1 MKITTTEHF
10 ELFPNASEA
19 NREVAKDTERIDT
32 IIQTKDNRYIV
43 NGKELSKEELKR
55 PISSVATLDS
65 GGAPAVCHYYDRSDY
80 INYHFGCYSGVNIY
94 SKPTGSHIQKN
105 ASIYSGPYVQRA
117 MSAID
122 IFGADISSMDNA
134 RSAFIVAAGV
144 AAVTWE
150 TVIGLIA
157 AGGAAGAAA
166 VAFFNAYN
174 GASSDLAKAYNYVK
188 LI

>member
-1 MKITTTEHF
+1 MNT
-10 ELFPNASEA
+10 
-19 NREVAKDTERIDT
+19 
-32 IIQTKDNRYIV
+32 
-43 NGKELSKEELKR
+43 
-55 PISSVATLDS
+55 
-65 GGAPAVCHYYDRSDY
+65 
-80 INYHFGCYSGVNIY
+80 
-94 SKPTGSHIQKN
+94 
-105 ASIYSGPYVQRA
+105 
-117 MSAID
+117 ID

-134 RSAFIVAAGV
+134 RSTFIVAAGV